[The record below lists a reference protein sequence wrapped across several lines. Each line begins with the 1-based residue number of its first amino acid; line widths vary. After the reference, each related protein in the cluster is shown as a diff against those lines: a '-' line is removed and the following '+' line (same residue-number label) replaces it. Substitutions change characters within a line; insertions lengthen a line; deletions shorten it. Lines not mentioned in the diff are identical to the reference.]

1 MKVLALG
8 GSGGMGRFS
17 SFAIS
22 NYPNILKVTIADLN
36 EANAIEFSNHFDDR
50 FNGIGLDVTDK
61 EHLEKI
67 MSDHDIV
74 LNTTGPFFKFG
85 LSILKSAIKCK
96 CHYFDI
102 CDDWEPTEE
111 MLKLNDEALKNEI
124 TAIVGLGASPGISN
138 LLGLKAMNELDKT
151 ESIITGW
158 DVSSAKPEDES
169 SQKGTNAAMEHGLQQ
184 ISGEI
189 KVYKDKKY
197 KLTKPLEKIKIH
209 YPGRGNHN
217 VFIFGHPE
225 AITFPHHFND
235 LKESVNACHGSNQS
249 NIYIIKILRWLVDKK
264 LISFKQG
271 ASLLEWLERKI
282 GTPNIEKQIKG
293 LPSIY
298 GLARGLKDNKKA
310 SVAVTLSEEDLSN
323 SWGMGAI
330 TGFPLAFGLKLL
342 LENKINKKGVF
353 APEGGAINPDDF
365 FSLLTD
371 HPLSV
376 SRSWET

>member
-22 NYPNILKVTIADLN
+22 NYPNISKVTIADLN
-36 EANAIEFSNHFDDR
+36 EANAKEFSNHFDDR
-50 FNGIGLDVTDK
+50 FTGIGLDVTNK
-61 EHLEKI
+61 EHLEKV
-67 MSDHDIV
+67 MSDHDVV

-85 LSILKSAIKCK
+85 LPILKSAIKCK

-209 YPGRGNHN
+209 YPGRGNHDA
-217 VFIFGHPE
+217 FIFGHPE

-342 LENKINKKGVF
+342 LESKINKKGVF